1 MKANRLRLEKKF
13 DVIERA
19 GGIKLPHM
27 KSGSGISFT
36 YWERLNVIFSLPA
49 FLFGFVY
56 YIYHGLWKKS
66 LILVAFCLASIELL
80 DIIFIRYPSIY
91 ELWYGFSYLITP
103 MVFALRA
110 NGDLYTEYRLN
121 KNVNN
126 SLWSDAMHR
135 LTRNKAAMLGACIL
149 ILLITLAALAPW
161 IAPYSYSYQDLN
173 LGASPPSADH
183 LLGTDVLGRDLL
195 SRILYGARISLLV
208 GFVATG
214 VALVIGVSWG
224 IIAGYAGGKVDSI
237 MMRIVDVLYGLPF
250 IIFIILLMVIF
261 GRNLWLLFG
270 AIGAVEW
277 LTMARIVRGQV
288 IGLKNQE
295 FVMAA
300 KAMGVSNLSMFRR
313 HLLPNILGPIAVYA
327 TLTIPQVML
336 LEGFL
341 SFLGLGIQPPMSSW
355 GTLIKDGVESMEEYS
370 WLLIYPGLTFTITLF
385 ALNFFGDGLRD
396 ALDPKTTDN

>member
-1 MKANRLRLEKKF
+1 M
-13 DVIERA
+13 
-19 GGIKLPHM
+19 
-27 KSGSGISFT
+27 S
-36 YWERLNVIFSLPA
+36 
-49 FLFGFVY
+49 
-56 YIYHGLWKKS
+56 
-66 LILVAFCLASIELL
+66 
-80 DIIFIRYPSIY
+80 
-91 ELWYGFSYLITP
+91 
-103 MVFALRA
+103 
-110 NGDLYTEYRLN
+110 
-121 KNVNN
+121 NN
-126 SLWSDAMHR
+126 SSLWSDAVGR
-135 LTRNKAAMLGACIL
+135 LLKNKAAMVGAIIL
-149 ILLITLAALAPW
+149 ILLIGCAILAPV
-161 IAPYSYSYQDLN
+161 IAPYSYSFQNLD
-173 LGASPPSADH
+173 LGASPPSSEH
-183 LLGTDVLGRDLL
+183 LLGTDILGRDLL

-224 IIAGYAGGKVDSI
+224 IVAGYFGGRVDQI

-288 IGLKNQE
+288 MSLKNQE
-295 FVMAA
+295 FVLAA
-300 KAMGVSNLSMFRR
+300 QAMGISNLSMFRR

-336 LEGFL
+336 LESFL

-370 WLLIYPGLTFTITLF
+370 WLLIYPAITFTITLF

-396 ALDPKTTDN
+396 ALDPKTSDN

>member
-1 MKANRLRLEKKF
+1 MS
-13 DVIERA
+13 
-19 GGIKLPHM
+19 
-27 KSGSGISFT
+27 KSSTLS
-36 YWERLNVIFSLPA
+36 
-49 FLFGFVY
+49 
-56 YIYHGLWKKS
+56 
-66 LILVAFCLASIELL
+66 
-80 DIIFIRYPSIY
+80 
-91 ELWYGFSYLITP
+91 
-103 MVFALRA
+103 
-110 NGDLYTEYRLN
+110 
-121 KNVNN
+121 
-126 SLWSDAMHR
+126 SDAIYR
-135 LTRNKAAMLGACIL
+135 LTRNKAAMFGACIL
-149 ILLITLAALAPW
+149 MILIISAALAPW
-161 IAPYSYSYQDLN
+161 IAPYSYSFQNLQ
-173 LGASPPSADH
+173 LGASPPSPEH
-183 LLGTDVLGRDLL
+183 ILGTDILGRDLL

-224 IIAGYAGGKVDSI
+224 IIAGYAGGKVDSV

-300 KAMGVSNLSMFRR
+300 KAMGVSNFSMFRK

>member
-1 MKANRLRLEKKF
+1 MN
-13 DVIERA
+13 
-19 GGIKLPHM
+19 
-27 KSGSGISFT
+27 
-36 YWERLNVIFSLPA
+36 
-49 FLFGFVY
+49 
-56 YIYHGLWKKS
+56 
-66 LILVAFCLASIELL
+66 
-80 DIIFIRYPSIY
+80 
-91 ELWYGFSYLITP
+91 
-103 MVFALRA
+103 
-110 NGDLYTEYRLN
+110 
-121 KNVNN
+121 NN
-126 SLWSDAMHR
+126 SLWSDAFYR
-135 LTRNKAAMLGACIL
+135 LSRNRAAIFGGI
-149 ILLITLAALAPW
+149 ILLMLIILAVLAPL

-173 LGASPPSADH
+173 LGASPPSAEH
-183 LLGTDVLGRDLL
+183 WLGTDILGRDLL
-195 SRILYGARISLLV
+195 SRILFGARISLLV

-214 VALVIGVSWG
+214 VALIIGVSWG
-224 IIAGYAGGKVDSI
+224 IVAGYLGGRVDSI

-300 KAMGVSNLSMFRR
+300 KAMGVSNFSMFRR

-370 WLLIYPGLTFTITLF
+370 WLLVYPGITFTVTLF

-396 ALDPKTTDN
+396 ALDPKTSDN

>member
-1 MKANRLRLEKKF
+1 MSR
-13 DVIERA
+13 
-19 GGIKLPHM
+19 
-27 KSGSGISFT
+27 SST
-36 YWERLNVIFSLPA
+36 
-49 FLFGFVY
+49 
-56 YIYHGLWKKS
+56 
-66 LILVAFCLASIELL
+66 
-80 DIIFIRYPSIY
+80 
-91 ELWYGFSYLITP
+91 
-103 MVFALRA
+103 
-110 NGDLYTEYRLN
+110 
-121 KNVNN
+121 
-126 SLWSDAMHR
+126 LWSDAIYR
-135 LTRNKAAMLGACIL
+135 LTRNKAAMFGAFILLIL
-149 ILLITLAALAPW
+149 ILSAALAPW
-161 IAPYSYSYQDLN
+161 IAPYSYSFQNLE
-173 LGASPPSADH
+173 LGASPPSTDH
-183 LLGTDVLGRDLL
+183 ILGTDVLGRDLL

-224 IIAGYAGGKVDSI
+224 IIAGYAGGRIDSV

-277 LTMARIVRGQV
+277 LTMARIVIGQV
-288 IGLKNQE
+288 MGLKNQE
-295 FVMAA
+295 FIMAA
-300 KAMGVSNLSMFRR
+300 KAMGVSNFTMFRK

-370 WLLIYPGLTFTITLF
+370 WLLIYPGITFTITLF

>member
-1 MKANRLRLEKKF
+1 M
-13 DVIERA
+13 
-19 GGIKLPHM
+19 M
-27 KSGSGISFT
+27 Q
-36 YWERLNVIFSLPA
+36 
-49 FLFGFVY
+49 
-56 YIYHGLWKKS
+56 
-66 LILVAFCLASIELL
+66 
-80 DIIFIRYPSIY
+80 
-91 ELWYGFSYLITP
+91 
-103 MVFALRA
+103 
-110 NGDLYTEYRLN
+110 
-121 KNVNN
+121 NN
-126 SLWSDAMHR
+126 SSLWNDAYRR
-135 LTRNKAAMLGACIL
+135 LVQNKAAMIGGMIL
-149 ILLITLAALAPW
+149 VFFILCAIFAPL
-161 IAPYSYSYQDLN
+161 IAPYSYSYQDLD
-173 LGASPPSADH
+173 LGASKPSCDH
-183 LLGTDVLGRDLL
+183 LLGTDVMGRDLL
-195 SRILYGARISLLV
+195 SRILYGARISLMV

-224 IIAGYAGGKVDSI
+224 IIAGYFGGRVDSI

-295 FVMAA
+295 FVLAA
-300 KAMGVSNLSMFRR
+300 QAMGVSNMAMFKK
-313 HLLPNILGPIAVYA
+313 HLFPNILGPIAVYA

-336 LEGFL
+336 LESFL

-396 ALDPKTTDN
+396 ALDPKTSAD